1 MSSAVKIKVCCITR
15 EEDAKAAINL
25 GADFVGLNLYPH
37 SPRVIASDR
46 ISGLFVEIPRGKRV
60 YVNVLPS
67 AAELKKMLDLGFDY
81 FQIHFDLGIPIS
93 NLATW
98 SDVVG
103 VEKLWLAPRIPP
115 GEPFPRTVLEYADT
129 FILDGYAKSK
139 YGGTG
144 KTSNWKMFY
153 DLQTQYSHKKWV
165 LSGGLNAE
173 NVRDAIAVTEAHY
186 IDVNSGVE
194 SSPGVKD
201 AGKLEAFIKNVR

>member
-1 MSSAVKIKVCCITR
+1 MSSAVKIKVCGIMR

-37 SPRVIASDR
+37 SPRVITSDS
-46 ISGLFVEIPRGKRV
+46 INDLFVEIPRGKRV

-81 FQIHFDLGIPIS
+81 FQINFDLGIPIS

-103 VEKLWLAPRIPP
+103 VEKLWLVPRIPP
-115 GEPFPRTVLEYADT
+115 GELFPRTVLEYADT
-129 FILDGYAKSK
+129 FIIDSYAKSK

-153 DLQTQYSHKKWV
+153 ELQTLYSHKKWI

-173 NVRDAIAVTEAHY
+173 NVRDAIAVTEAQY

-194 SSPGVKD
+194 FSPGVKD
-201 AGKLEAFIKNVR
+201 VVKLEAFIKHVR

>member
-1 MSSAVKIKVCCITR
+1 MSSAVKIKVCGITR

-37 SPRVIASDR
+37 SPRVIASDI
-46 ISGLFVEIPRGKRV
+46 ISDLFVEIPRGKRV

-81 FQIHFDLGIPIS
+81 FQINFDLGIPIS

-115 GEPFPRTVLEYADT
+115 GELFPRTVLEYADT
-129 FILDGYAKSK
+129 FILDSYAKSK

-153 DLQTQYSHKKWV
+153 ELQTLYSHKKWI

-173 NVRDAIAVTEAHY
+173 NVRDAIAVTEAQY

-194 SSPGVKD
+194 FSPGVKD
-201 AGKLEAFIKNVR
+201 VVKLEAFIKHVR